1 MVKIK
6 SLLFFI
12 LTFFRKNVGD
22 IELKMRKGH
31 IDGVCRGKC
40 NANLTSNYNQIL
52 HKMNRM
58 SNRFVNLADTKK
70 QIQLKK
76 FFWKKNLNEVKI

>member
-22 IELKMRKGH
+22 IELKMHKGH
-31 IDGVCRGKC
+31 IRVCREKC

-52 HKMNRM
+52 HNMDRM

-70 QIQLKK
+70 NPIEKILLEEK
-76 FFWKKNLNEVKI
+76 FE

>member
-31 IDGVCRGKC
+31 IRVCRGKC
-40 NANLTSNYNQIL
+40 NANLTSNYKQIL
-52 HKMNRM
+52 HNMERM
-58 SNRFVNLADTKK
+58 SNRCVNLADIKK
-70 QIQLKK
+70 IQLKK
-76 FFWKKNLNEVKI
+76 FFWKKNLSEVKI

>member
-31 IDGVCRGKC
+31 IRVCRGKC
-40 NANLTSNYNQIL
+40 NTKLTSNYNQIL
-52 HKMNRM
+52 HNMDQM
-58 SNRFVNLADTKK
+58 SNRCVNLADTKK
-70 QIQLKK
+70 TNPI
-76 FFWKKNLNEVKI
+76 EKILLEEKLD

>member
-31 IDGVCRGKC
+31 IRVCRGKC
-40 NANLTSNYNQIL
+40 NANLTSNCNQIL
-52 HKMNRM
+52 HNMG
-58 SNRFVNLADTKK
+58 SNEQQMCKPGRY
-70 QIQLKK
+70 
-76 FFWKKNLNEVKI
+76 KKNPIEKILLEEKFE

>member
-31 IDGVCRGKC
+31 IKEVCRGKC
-40 NANLTSNYNQIL
+40 NTKLTSNYNQIL
-52 HKMNRM
+52 HNIDRM
-58 SNRFVNLADTKK
+58 SNRCVNLADTKK
-70 QIQLKK
+70 IQLKK
-76 FFWKKNLNEVKI
+76 FFWKKNLSEVKI

>member
-31 IDGVCRGKC
+31 IEGVCRGKC
-40 NANLTSNYNQIL
+40 NTKLTSNYKQIL
-52 HKMNRM
+52 YNIERM
-58 SNRFVNLADTKK
+58 SNSCVNLADT
-70 QIQLKK
+70 LKSNPIE
-76 FFWKKNLNEVKI
+76 KNLLEEKLD

>member
-31 IDGVCRGKC
+31 IRVCRGKC
-40 NANLTSNYNQIL
+40 NTKLTSNYNQIL
-52 HKMNRM
+52 YNIERM
-58 SNRFVNLADTKK
+58 SNSCVNLADT
-70 QIQLKK
+70 LKSNPIE
-76 FFWKKNLNEVKI
+76 KNLLEEKFE

>member
-22 IELKMRKGH
+22 IKLKMRKGH
-31 IDGVCRGKC
+31 IEGICKGKC
-40 NANLTSNYNQIL
+40 NAKLTSNDKQIL
-52 HKMNRM
+52 HNMDRM
-58 SNRFVNLADTKK
+58 SNRCVNLADTKK
-70 QIQLKK
+70 NPIEKILLEEK
-76 FFWKKNLNEVKI
+76 FE

>member
-31 IDGVCRGKC
+31 IERICRGKS
-40 NANLTSNYNQIL
+40 NANLTSNYKQIL
-52 HKMNRM
+52 HNMGPNEQQMCKPGRYKKK
-58 SNRFVNLADTKK
+58 SN
-70 QIQLKK
+70 
-76 FFWKKNLNEVKI
+76 

>member
-31 IDGVCRGKC
+31 IEGVCRGKC
-40 NANLTSNYNQIL
+40 NTKLTSNYKQIL
-52 HKMNRM
+52 HNMDQM
-58 SNRFVNLADTKK
+58 SNRCVNLADIKK
-70 QIQLKK
+70 IQLKK
-76 FFWKKNLNEVKI
+76 FFWKKNLSEVKI

>member
-31 IDGVCRGKC
+31 IRVYRGKC

-52 HKMNRM
+52 HNMDRM
-58 SNRFVNLADTKK
+58 SNRCVNLADTKK
-70 QIQLKK
+70 NPIEKILLEEK
-76 FFWKKNLNEVKI
+76 FE

>member
-22 IELKMRKGH
+22 IKLKMRKGH
-31 IDGVCRGKC
+31 IEGICKGKC
-40 NANLTSNYNQIL
+40 NAKLTSNYKQIL
-52 HKMNRM
+52 HNMDQM
-58 SNRFVNLADTKK
+58 SNRCVNLADTKK
-70 QIQLKK
+70 IQLEK
-76 FFWKKNLNEVKI
+76 FFWKKNLSEVKI

>member
-31 IDGVCRGKC
+31 IEGVCRGKC
-40 NANLTSNYNQIL
+40 NTKLTSNYNQIL
-52 HKMNRM
+52 YNIERM
-58 SNRFVNLADTKK
+58 SNSCVNLADT
-70 QIQLKK
+70 LKSNPIE
-76 FFWKKNLNEVKI
+76 KNLLEEKLD

>member
-12 LTFFRKNVGD
+12 LTFFEKNVGD
-22 IELKMRKGH
+22 IKLKMRKGH
-31 IDGVCRGKC
+31 IEGVCRGKC

-52 HKMNRM
+52 HNMDQM
-58 SNRFVNLADTKK
+58 SNRCVNLADTKK
-70 QIQLKK
+70 TNPI
-76 FFWKKNLNEVKI
+76 EKILLEEKLD

>member
-31 IDGVCRGKC
+31 IRVCRGKC
-40 NANLTSNYNQIL
+40 NTKLTSNYNQIL
-52 HKMNRM
+52 YNIERM
-58 SNRFVNLADTKK
+58 SNSCVNLADT
-70 QIQLKK
+70 LKSNPIE
-76 FFWKKNLNEVKI
+76 KNLLEEKLD